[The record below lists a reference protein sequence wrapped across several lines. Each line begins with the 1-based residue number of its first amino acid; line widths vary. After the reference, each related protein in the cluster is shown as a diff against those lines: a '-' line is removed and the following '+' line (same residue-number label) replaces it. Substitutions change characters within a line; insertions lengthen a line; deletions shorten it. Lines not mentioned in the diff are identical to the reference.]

1 MQGEAEDGLQE
12 GRGRERKRKT
22 QVPISVLRWL
32 ALTVG
37 QSRRWRKKSREVT
50 KRATWRDNGLGRET
64 LGKASYRLAL
74 DFCGCLPLGGH
85 PIRFTLLK
93 NTEPQDSETMA
104 MTTNNHALC
113 LSV

>member
-37 QSRRWRKKSREVT
+37 QSQKWRKKSREIT
-50 KRATWRDNGLGRET
+50 K
-64 LGKASYRLAL
+64 
-74 DFCGCLPLGGH
+74 
-85 PIRFTLLK
+85 
-93 NTEPQDSETMA
+93 
-104 MTTNNHALC
+104 
-113 LSV
+113 